1 LNSMRWEA
9 VGKIVMILILA
20 SMALLLVAI
29 KIGKSV

>member
-20 SMALLLVAI
+20 SMALLLLAI
-29 KIGKSV
+29 EIGRAI